1 MPGASPT
8 FVPGA
13 GSVQVVQVSVGGAQ
27 RGLAAVQRRRV
38 PRLPRRGPGHVAAV
52 AGGGAGHVAG
62 ARVQDGDVV
71 RVREVAAGGGGG
83 AEH

>member
-13 GSVQVVQVSVGGAQ
+13 GSVQVVQVSVGGAE
-27 RGLAAVQRRRV
+27 RGLAVQRRV
-38 PRLPRRGPGHVAAV
+38 PRLPRRGAGHVAAV

>member
-13 GSVQVVQVSVGGAQ
+13 GSVQVVQVSVGGPQ
-27 RGLAAVQRRRV
+27 RGLAVQRRRV

>member
-27 RGLAAVQRRRV
+27 RRLAVQRRHV

>member
-13 GSVQVVQVSVGGAQ
+13 GSVQVVQVSVGGAEC
-27 RGLAAVQRRRV
+27 GLTVQRRRV

-71 RVREVAAGGGGG
+71 RVREVAAGGGWG

>member
-13 GSVQVVQVSVGGAQ
+13 GSVQVVQVSVGGAE
-27 RGLAAVQRRRV
+27 RGLAVQRRRV

-71 RVREVAAGGGGG
+71 RVREVAAGGGWG